1 MKINV
6 RAVDCEIGTLP
17 GAQLYT
23 NGYDG
28 QAKIVVDEDRRVIV
42 GAIFI
47 GPQVGDLLLHFS
59 PMSCI

>member
-1 MKINV
+1 
-6 RAVDCEIGTLP
+6 LP

-42 GAIFI
+42 GATFI
-47 GPQVGDLLLHFS
+47 GPQVGDLLHAATIAL
-59 PMSCI
+59 CYLY